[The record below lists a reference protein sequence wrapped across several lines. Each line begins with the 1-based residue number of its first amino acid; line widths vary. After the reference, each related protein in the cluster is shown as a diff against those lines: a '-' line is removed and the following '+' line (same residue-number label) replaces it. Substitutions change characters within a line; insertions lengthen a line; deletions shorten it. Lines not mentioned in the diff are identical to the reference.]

1 MSEKE
6 EPKKSVEHHVIEGRP
21 AFRVYKGF
29 SKEELTEMLEKEE
42 AEKKARR
49 EAAQNG
55 E

>member
-6 EPKKSVEHHVIEGRP
+6 EPKKSVTHHVIDGRP
-21 AFRVYKGF
+21 AFRVFKGM
-29 SKEELTEMLEKEE
+29 SKEEVVAMLEKEE

-49 EAAQNG
+49 ESG